1 MLSVGATVG
10 YSYVFLKHIGVSR
23 TDKSW
28 ARVGVLKALHG
39 ERYVRV
45 QWADEETPCLV
56 LAERLEIREEGV
68 SSRCQPSASGLEYLR
83 QDQCS

>member
-56 LAERLEIREEGV
+56 LAERLEVREV
-68 SSRCQPSASGLEYLR
+68 AISKCQPSASDLEPLR